1 MSFCNRFSISMQS
14 TDIAWVRNDLQSNL
28 AGHWCDSAMFV
39 LECSR
44 IPKLSVCTRLWS
56 DRSILQAKKT
66 ELLELQSSFS
76 GSVFF
81 WRATFLVY
89 RDYQFHWQTL
99 NSCPTL
105 SVLHFYFSKR
115 QSNWVSGIWMLA
127 LITVPTN
134 WKPNG
139 YIPNRPQHVFTFTF
153 EHRNCG
159 LIQIS
164 KPFRENLLEVLRAI
178 CYPQQPCAA
187 SQIFVPNW
195 SASER
200 KSPTQNEVRG
210 R

>member
-1 MSFCNRFSISMQS
+1 MNRLFTSSSEENRTVGTSEFIQWFRVLFKSNISCTETTNSKGKSS
-14 TDIAWVRNDLQSNL
+14 TPVRHS
-28 AGHWCDSAMFV
+28 
-39 LECSR
+39 
-44 IPKLSVCTRLWS
+44 SVMYL
-56 DRSILQAKKT
+56 
-66 ELLELQSSFS
+66 
-76 GSVFF
+76 
-81 WRATFLVY
+81 
-89 RDYQFHWQTL
+89 
-99 NSCPTL
+99 
-105 SVLHFYFSKR
+105 YFSKR
-115 QSNWVSGIWMLA
+115 QSNWVSGIWMFA

-187 SQIFVPNW
+187 SQIFVPKW

-200 KSPTQNEVRG
+200 KSPIQNEVRG